1 MNPPPVNVLFL
12 CTHNSAR
19 SVLAEAMVN
28 HYGKGRFRGFSAGS
42 QPRGAVHPLS
52 LTVLSESGI
61 SVAGLRSKSWDEF
74 ASRDAPR
81 MDLVI
86 TVCDDAA
93 GEICPLWP
101 GLPATA
107 HWGYADPSAVVG
119 NEEQRLAAFRQTMLQ
134 MRRRIELLINLPPSA
149 LGRMA
154 LQEEARRLG
163 KA

>member
-1 MNPPPVNVLFL
+1 MNAPHVNVLFL

-19 SVLAEAMVN
+19 SVLAEALLN

-42 QPRGAVHPLS
+42 HPRDAVHPLS
-52 LTVLSESGI
+52 LTVLAESGI

-74 ASRDAPR
+74 ASREAPR

-101 GLPATA
+101 GLPAIA
-107 HWGYADPSAVVG
+107 HWGYPDPSAVVG
-119 NEEQRLAAFRQTMLQ
+119 NEEQRLAAFRQTLLQ

-149 LGRMA
+149 LGRMS
-154 LQEEARRLG
+154 LQDEARRM
-163 KA
+163 ART